1 MTDTWFRIAGIATLP
16 SVAGLAHVLV
26 SSDAGLLLRALR
38 DNEMRCA

>member
-1 MTDTWFRIAGIATLP
+1 MTDTWFRIAGIATLA
-16 SVAGLAHVLV
+16 VAGLAHVLV